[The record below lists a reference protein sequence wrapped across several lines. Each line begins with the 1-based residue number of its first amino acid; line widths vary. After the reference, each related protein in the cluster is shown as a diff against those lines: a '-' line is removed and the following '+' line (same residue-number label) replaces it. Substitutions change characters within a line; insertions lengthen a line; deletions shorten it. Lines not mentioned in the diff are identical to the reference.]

1 MTAQIVKLDGIRLT
15 FGGTPLLTAAD
26 LLVAPGDRIC
36 LVGRNGSGKS
46 TLLKIAAGLV
56 EADAG
61 GRFVHP
67 DARVRYLP
75 QDADFSGFDTALSYV
90 EAGLGP
96 LDDVYAARRLFDDL
110 GVPPDADPELLS
122 GGEARKLALAR
133 VLAPEPE
140 VLLLDE
146 PTNHLD
152 LPTIEWL
159 ERKLAGQRGAIVLI
173 SHDRR
178 MLEAL
183 SRTCVWI
190 DRGRTRRLERGFA
203 HFEAWRDKLLEEDE
217 LERHKLDR
225 KIERELE
232 WMYGGGVTARRKRNM
247 RRVGELAALREA
259 RKSWLKAPGQ
269 VRMTASEAS
278 QSGKLVME
286 AIGISKSYD
295 GRAIV
300 RDFSTRIGRG
310 DRVGLIGPNGA
321 GKTTLLNLLTG
332 QIAPDAG
339 EVRQGTG
346 IEMVTLDQRRAEL
359 DPETRVADVLTGG
372 RGDYVEVNGHKKHV
386 ASYLGDFLFL
396 PEQSRSPVK
405 VLSGGERARLLLAKA
420 LARRSNL
427 LVLDEPTNDLDIE
440 TLDLLQELLA
450 DYQGTLLL
458 VSHDRDFLDRVAT
471 SVIASEGDG
480 KWQEYAGGYSDMVAQ
495 RGVGIMPD
503 RARAASADRR
513 AGAASGNPPT
523 LENASSAGETSG
535 GKAQRKLSF
544 KESHALK
551 TLPGTIA
558 RLETEI
564 AALSASVG
572 DAALYTRDPA
582 AFNSATARLS
592 AAQAE
597 LTSAEEQWLELEMKR
612 EALEAS

>member
-1 MTAQIVKLDGIRLT
+1 
-15 FGGTPLLTAAD
+15 
-26 LLVAPGDRIC
+26 
-36 LVGRNGSGKS
+36 
-46 TLLKIAAGLV
+46 
-56 EADAG
+56 
-61 GRFVHP
+61 
-67 DARVRYLP
+67 
-75 QDADFSGFDTALSYV
+75 
-90 EAGLGP
+90 
-96 LDDVYAARRLFDDL
+96 
-110 GVPPDADPELLS
+110 
-122 GGEARKLALAR
+122 
-133 VLAPEPE
+133 
-140 VLLLDE
+140 
-146 PTNHLD
+146 
-152 LPTIEWL
+152 
-159 ERKLAGQRGAIVLI
+159 
-173 SHDRR
+173 
-178 MLEAL
+178 
-183 SRTCVWI
+183 
-190 DRGRTRRLERGFA
+190 
-203 HFEAWRDKLLEEDE
+203 
-217 LERHKLDR
+217 
-225 KIERELE
+225 
-232 WMYGGGVTARRKRNM
+232 
-247 RRVGELAALREA
+247 
-259 RKSWLKAPGQ
+259 
-269 VRMTASEAS
+269 
-278 QSGKLVME
+278 
-286 AIGISKSYD
+286 
-295 GRAIV
+295 
-300 RDFSTRIGRG
+300 
-310 DRVGLIGPNGA
+310 
-321 GKTTLLNLLTG
+321 
-332 QIAPDAG
+332 
-339 EVRQGTG
+339 
-346 IEMVTLDQRRAEL
+346 
-359 DPETRVADVLTGG
+359 
-372 RGDYVEVNGHKKHV
+372 
-386 ASYLGDFLFL
+386 
-396 PEQSRSPVK
+396 
-405 VLSGGERARLLLAKA
+405 
-420 LARRSNL
+420 L